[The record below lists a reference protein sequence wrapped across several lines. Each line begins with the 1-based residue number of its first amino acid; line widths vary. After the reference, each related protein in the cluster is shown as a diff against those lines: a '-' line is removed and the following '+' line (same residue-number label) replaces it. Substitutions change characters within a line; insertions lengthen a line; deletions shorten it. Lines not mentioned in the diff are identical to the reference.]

1 MRYRRFHPDC
11 STLTGGCEPLSEIRT
26 PAKKGYRGRP
36 PEKAFRLTLDFFLD
50 NREAFCYTGLHCS
63 RRSSRLLEKVVEAS
77 ELRNWLIFLAVLA
90 ILGSGC
96 AGESKE
102 TTVKC
107 PKCGAIFTIQEGVDQ
122 YQMQAH

>member
-1 MRYRRFHPDC
+1 
-11 STLTGGCEPLSEIRT
+11 
-26 PAKKGYRGRP
+26 
-36 PEKAFRLTLDFFLD
+36 
-50 NREAFCYTGLHCS
+50 
-63 RRSSRLLEKVVEAS
+63 LEKVVEAWR
-77 ELRNWLIFLAVLA
+77 LRNCLIFLAVLA

>member
-1 MRYRRFHPDC
+1 
-11 STLTGGCEPLSEIRT
+11 
-26 PAKKGYRGRP
+26 
-36 PEKAFRLTLDFFLD
+36 
-50 NREAFCYTGLHCS
+50 
-63 RRSSRLLEKVVEAS
+63 LEKRQEAS
-77 ELRNWLIFLAVLA
+77 GLRNWLIFLGILA

-96 AGESKE
+96 AGGSKE